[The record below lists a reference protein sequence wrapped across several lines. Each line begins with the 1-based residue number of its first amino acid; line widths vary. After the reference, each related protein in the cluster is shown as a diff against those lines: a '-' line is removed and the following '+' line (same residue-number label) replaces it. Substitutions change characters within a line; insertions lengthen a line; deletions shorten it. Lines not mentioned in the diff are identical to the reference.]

1 MERVIQDIVSAIR
14 AAGRPLDEAWLAKL
28 IRRYNRGVRDV
39 ARHIGKQQLLAFYRT
54 AKEEDGPLWQSWGI
68 GTAEDRLILRSLTV
82 KPRRTASGVATITVL
97 TLPHPCSGACIY
109 CPNDIRMPK
118 SYLANE
124 PACQRA
130 ERTFFDPY
138 LQVRARL
145 DLLESNGHVTDK
157 IELIVLGGTWS
168 DYAIPYQVWFISE
181 LFRALN
187 DSDEEAGRVCTMRR
201 TFYRDC
207 GLDADPSVLAE
218 QVRDLQERVDAGSC
232 SYNQAVGELYGSAA
246 WQDARTI
253 QHASFEA
260 LDELQHVN
268 ENALRRVVG
277 LCVETRPD
285 LVDSR
290 SAELMRRLG
299 CTKIQIGI
307 QSLDQ
312 ETLDAC
318 GRHMAAGQIA
328 RAFAILRL
336 FGFKILAHMMANLVG
351 ATPERDKRDYE
362 RLVRDPRF
370 LPDEVKLYPCVLVES
385 AALTH
390 LYRQGLWHPYPEDVL
405 VDVLAADVAATPAY
419 VRISRMIRD
428 ISSGDIVA
436 GNTRTNLRQMV
447 DGQGK
452 DAGSKIV
459 EIRQREIATEDISA
473 DDLHLACIPY
483 TTTVSEERFLQWV
496 TADGAIAGF
505 LRLSLP
511 HRRGAAMIREVHIYG
526 RVAGLGSSEEGG
538 AQHIGLGRRLVEEA
552 CRQARA
558 AGYHG
563 IRVISSV
570 GTRAYYR
577 KLGFIDDGL
586 YQMRTIGA

>member
-14 AAGRPLDEAWLAKL
+14 AAGHPLDEVWLAKL

-39 ARHIGKQQLLAFYRT
+39 AQHIGKQQLLAFYRT

-68 GTAEDRLILRSLTV
+68 SAAEDRLILRSLTV

-97 TLPHPCSGACIY
+97 TLPHPCSGTCIY

-145 DLLESNGHVTDK
+145 ALLESNGHVTDK
-157 IELIVLGGTWS
+157 IELIVLGGTWG
-168 DYAIPYQVWFISE
+168 DYSIPYQVWFISE

-187 DSDEEAGRVCTMRR
+187 DSDEEAGHVCAMRR

-207 GLDADPSVLAE
+207 GLDADPNALAE
-218 QVRDLQERVDAGSC
+218 QVRELQERVDAGRC
-232 SYNQAVGELYGSAA
+232 SYNRAIGELYESTA
-246 WQDARTI
+246 WQDAHAI
-253 QHASFEA
+253 QHASFEM
-260 LDELQHVN
+260 LDELQHMN
-268 ENALRRVVG
+268 EDAPRRVVG

-285 LVDSR
+285 LIDSR

-312 ETLDAC
+312 EILDAC
-318 GRHMAAGQIA
+318 GRRMDVGQIA
-328 RAFAILRL
+328 HAFATLRL

-385 AALTH
+385 AALTR
-390 LYRQGLWHPYPEDVL
+390 LYGQGLWHPYPEDVL

-436 GNTRTNLRQMV
+436 GNTKTNLRQMV
-447 DGQGK
+447 DEQGK
-452 DAGSKIV
+452 DARSKIV

-483 TTTVSEERFLQWV
+483 ATTVSEERFLQWV

-511 HRRGAAMIREVHIYG
+511 RRRGIAMIREVHIYG

-538 AQHIGLGRRLVEEA
+538 AQHIGLGRRLVDEA
-552 CRQARA
+552 CRQARE

-570 GTRAYYR
+570 GTRTYYR

-586 YQMRTIGA
+586 YQMRTLGA